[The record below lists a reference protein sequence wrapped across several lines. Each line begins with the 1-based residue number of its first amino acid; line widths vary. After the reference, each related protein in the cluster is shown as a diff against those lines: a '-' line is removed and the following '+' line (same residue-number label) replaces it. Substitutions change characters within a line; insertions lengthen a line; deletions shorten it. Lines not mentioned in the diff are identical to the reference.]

1 MKILHSS
8 RTEPYSEDPEHWRSV
23 IHRVIFGTS
32 TPAGRRFDL
41 LLLVVIVSSVIAVM
55 LESVAEI
62 RYELGDFLITI
73 EWVFTIV
80 FAIEYV
86 ARLLSVR
93 KPMRYALS
101 FFGIVDLLAVLPT
114 FIAYFIPGA
123 TSLMTIRIL
132 RMLRVFRIMKL
143 VAFLRE
149 AQQLSEALRASR
161 RKITVFLSTV
171 LTLVVI
177 LGTLMYLIEGGGSG
191 FTSIPRSIYW
201 AIVTLTTVGYGD
213 IAPSTAIGQAFAAF
227 IMLLGYSI
235 IAIPTGIVSSE
246 IARVGFNREQ
256 KNKTCPSCDTEGQD
270 KSAKYCKN
278 CGEKFAA

>member
-1 MKILHSS
+1 MRVFHSS
-8 RTEPYSEDPEHWRSV
+8 RTEPYSDDPEHWRSV

-41 LLLVVIVSSVIAVM
+41 LLLVVIISSVIAVM
-55 LESVAEI
+55 LESVAEV
-62 RYELGDFLITI
+62 RSEYGTFLFTI

-80 FAIEYV
+80 FAIEYI
-86 ARLLSVR
+86 ARLLSVKR
-93 KPMRYALS
+93 PLRYALS

-114 FIAYFIPGA
+114 FIAFFIPAA
-123 TSLMTIRIL
+123 TSLMTVRIL

-149 AQQLSEALRASR
+149 AQQLSDALKASR
-161 RKITVFLSTV
+161 RKITIFLTTV

-177 LGTLMYLIEGGGSG
+177 LGTIMYLIEDASSG

-213 IAPSTAIGQAFAAF
+213 IAPSSPIGQALAAF

-235 IAIPTGIVSSE
+235 IAIPTGIVSTE
-246 IARVGFNREQ
+246 IAKAGFNREERG
-256 KNKTCPSCDTEGQD
+256 KMCRSCETEGQD
-270 KSAKYCKN
+270 KDAKFCKN